1 VEPADRGIELAR
13 LVNDEFADAMA
24 RYPGRFAPLA
34 ALPLQDPEASVVELE
49 RAVKVLGLK
58 GALLF
63 SNVNGRML
71 DDPAYFPLFQ
81 KLSDL
86 GVPAFLHPTN
96 PANVDAVA
104 DYRLTAILGFL
115 FDTTIAASRLVFAG
129 VFERLP
135 NLKLVVGH
143 LGGTIPYVAE
153 RADRGFE
160 AYEEC
165 RAHITRPPGEYFR
178 RMYIDTVS
186 FDPDVLRLGLAFAGP
201 DHVVLGTD
209 FPHQVG
215 NVGRALDAVDALPVT
230 AAQRANI
237 RGGTAARLLGLA

>member
-1 VEPADRGIELAR
+1 
-13 LVNDEFADAMA
+13 M
-24 RYPGRFAPLA
+24 
-34 ALPLQDPEASVVELE
+34 
-49 RAVKVLGLK
+49 
-58 GALLF
+58 LF

-104 DYRLTAILGFL
+104 YYRLTAILGFL